1 MFWTFGVHFAFL
13 FVGFTYIQTYIHTY
27 MHTYIHTY
35 EIHCHQSLE
44 HTGMGYK
51 AHHKNKSDWR
61 QSVVTHQPASR
72 EHTYG
77 EKPHT

>member
-1 MFWTFGVHFAFL
+1 
-13 FVGFTYIQTYIHTY
+13 